1 LRLVIPTELEEA
13 MSNHN
18 LMSQAESL
26 AALLSQSAR
35 VAPGTPVIDESY
47 LIAADPVES
56 PEAEA
61 TNEDDA
67 LLPELVRS
75 IVDYAVRRSP
85 ASATASTIGEAIG
98 DGVQE
103 AVNQLKLDDVKVVNA
118 VEAFLHEL
126 CESVRRKLSM
136 E

>member
-1 LRLVIPTELEEA
+1 

-26 AALLSQSAR
+26 AALLSQSPR

-61 TNEDDA
+61 TNENDE
-67 LLPELVRS
+67 LLPELIRS

-85 ASATASTIGEAIG
+85 PSATASTIGEAIG
-98 DGVQE
+98 DGVYE
-103 AVNQLKLDDVKVVNA
+103 AVSQLKLDDVKVVNA
-118 VEAFLHEL
+118 VEAFLNEL